1 MPQATLFAV
10 FLAGLLGGGHCMA
23 MCGGVLGLLSG
34 SPRAGIRLQLGY
46 NLGRIGSYAVAGAVA
61 GAAGGLVLARDILPL
76 QVALYVAANLVLLAI
91 GAYLLGWHAF
101 VTRLEAPGRWLWAR
115 VSPLTRTLLPADT
128 PGRALAAGLVWGW
141 LPCGLVY
148 SMLTLALLSGG
159 AAAGAGLMAA
169 FGLGTLPNLLLA
181 GTLMRRVRPWLG
193 RPLLRKV
200 AGGLVLAA
208 AVGGLAHASE
218 VAGHLR
224 RGLLCVV

>member
-1 MPQATLFAV
+1 M
-10 FLAGLLGGGHCMA
+10 
-23 MCGGVLGLLSG
+23 
-34 SPRAGIRLQLGY
+34 
-46 NLGRIGSYAVAGAVA
+46 
-61 GAAGGLVLARDILPL
+61 
-76 QVALYVAANLVLLAI
+76 LLAV
-91 GAYLLGWHAF
+91 GAYLLGWHA
-101 VTRLEAPGRWLWAR
+101 VAARLEAPGRWLWAR
-115 VSPLTRTLLPADT
+115 VSPVTRRLLPADT
-128 PGRALAAGLVWGW
+128 PGRAFAAGLVWGW

-181 GTLMRRVRPWLG
+181 GTLMRRIRPWLG

-200 AGGLVLAA
+200 AGGVVLAA